1 MNNTQKSSRQVDV
14 AVIGAGS
21 AGLPAFR
28 AARKYTEN
36 IVLIEGGTYGTTCA
50 RVGCMPSKLL
60 IAAAEAAHSVKAASG
75 FGVHASKPTIN
86 GEEVMGRVRR
96 ERDRFVSFVLKDV
109 ENIDEKH
116 LIRKHATFLDDRTL
130 QVGDSTIDAKTIVI
144 ATGSSPIVLPMFDE
158 IGDRLIV
165 NDDIFE
171 WETLPE
177 SVAVFGSGV
186 IGLELGQAM
195 HRLGV
200 RIRLFGRSGSIKP
213 LSDMAIRNYAEKVF
227 KSVFFLDA
235 KANLLGLERVVNKV
249 KIRFVDHEDGIEK
262 AEKFDYVLVAT
273 GRSPNVKGLGLEN
286 TSLKLDSR
294 GVPIFDPATM
304 QCGNSSVFIAGDVN
318 NILPLQHEA
327 ADEGYIA
334 GDNAGRF
341 PEIKPGLRRSP
352 LAIVF
357 CDPQIAMVGQSW
369 KEIEGQKDV
378 VVGKIFFEG
387 QGRSRVILKNKG
399 LMHIYA
405 DRNSGLFLGSEFIGP
420 QAEHLA
426 HLLSW
431 AHQQKMTIPQM
442 LQMPFYHPVIEEGL
456 RTALRDV
463 SAQLSL

>member
-60 IAAAEAAHSVKAASG
+60 IAAAEAAHSVEAASG

-96 ERDRFVSFVLKDV
+96 ERDRFVSFVIKDV

-116 LIRKHATFLDDRTL
+116 LIRKHAMFLDDRTL

-186 IGLELGQAM
+186 
-195 HRLGV
+195 
-200 RIRLFGRSGSIKP
+200 
-213 LSDMAIRNYAEKVF
+213 
-227 KSVFFLDA
+227 LD
-235 KANLLGLERVVNKV
+235 
-249 KIRFVDHEDGIEK
+249 
-262 AEKFDYVLVAT
+262 
-273 GRSPNVKGLGLEN
+273 
-286 TSLKLDSR
+286 
-294 GVPIFDPATM
+294 
-304 QCGNSSVFIAGDVN
+304 
-318 NILPLQHEA
+318 
-327 ADEGYIA
+327 
-334 GDNAGRF
+334 
-341 PEIKPGLRRSP
+341 
-352 LAIVF
+352 
-357 CDPQIAMVGQSW
+357 
-369 KEIEGQKDV
+369 
-378 VVGKIFFEG
+378 
-387 QGRSRVILKNKG
+387 
-399 LMHIYA
+399 
-405 DRNSGLFLGSEFIGP
+405 
-420 QAEHLA
+420 
-426 HLLSW
+426 
-431 AHQQKMTIPQM
+431 
-442 LQMPFYHPVIEEGL
+442 
-456 RTALRDV
+456 
-463 SAQLSL
+463 